1 MKTDITKFY
10 CDRCGAEIENYDDRG
25 SVVVYWTDISL
36 LDWIK
41 AFGFMEKNRVKM
53 DLCQICK
60 TMLIGYLTPRG
71 HSKKLNDKGEK

>member
-10 CDRCGAEIENYDDRG
+10 CDRCGVEIENYNDSG

-36 LDWIK
+36 LDWIRS
-41 AFGFMEKNRVKM
+41 FGFKEEERVKM

-60 TMLIGYLTPRG
+60 TMLIGFLKPKG
-71 HSKKLNDKGEK
+71 GEKP